1 MSSSSTR
8 RALATV
14 VTLVVAVVMATL
26 SSVQP
31 ASAAPAAPSG
41 LTPNSVSV
49 SGLPVLQWNRVSG
62 ATAYEAQV
70 ATSDTFNTL
79 IWSTSTYNRRVTPNL
94 QLPGGTIH
102 WRVRAVGSDG
112 HQPVGRGVVHP
123 SGTRGAR
130 AAGTRRRRGARL
142 ARRSPRSSRGRRS
155 TARCSTPSRSAPTRS
170 SWTPPATRPIPPRHR
185 RTSCPTPSW
194 RPSTTGASRPTLGS
208 GVVTQWSHVR
218 SYTIGGLAKPVLE
231 SPADS
236 SATNLVD
243 VVLDWEPVMGAKTYN
258 LQISTDQNFNTIEH
272 QPHSIMSTRYSPPA
286 TLDNDQY
293 YWRVSPVDSAGN
305 TLDWVDV
312 DVWEFRRH
320 WPDQPDLEYPAHNA
334 LVGDP
339 FFYQWTPVRN
349 ASSYRLEVSPQPT
362 SARTRCRHVHHG
374 EHHVHT
380 HGPGRLLPAVP
391 GHLLLAGHR
400 AMDGPPAG
408 VVPDAIS
415 ADVYR
420 FTYNPTIVALSSP
433 CDGPSVEIPTL
444 RWQPMPGPPST
455 R

>member
-94 QLPGGTIH
+94 QMPGGTIH
-102 WRVRAVGSDG
+102 WRVRAVGPTGTSPWAEASYTRQALAGPAPQAPADG
-112 HQPVGRGVVHP
+112 EVLDSPQEPALLSWSPLNGAVQYTLEVGTDPQFVD
-123 SGTRGAR
+123 
-130 AAGTRRRRGARL
+130 
-142 ARRSPRSSRGRRS
+142 SSRY
-155 TARCSTPSRSAPTRS
+155 TAYATQAS
-170 SWTPPATRPIPPRHR
+170 SYVVPDPVVATEYY
-185 RTSCPTPSW
+185 W
-194 RPSTTGASRPTLGS
+194 RVKASLGS
-208 GVVTQWSHVR
+208 GVVTQWSPVR

-236 SATNLVD
+236 SATNVVD

-272 QPHSIMSTRYSPPA
+272 QRFCDH
-286 TLDNDQY
+286 
-293 YWRVSPVDSAGN
+293 
-305 TLDWVDV
+305 
-312 DVWEFRRH
+312 
-320 WPDQPDLEYPAHNA
+320 
-334 LVGDP
+334 
-339 FFYQWTPVRN
+339 
-349 ASSYRLEVSPQPT
+349 
-362 SARTRCRHVHHG
+362 
-374 EHHVHT
+374 EHA
-380 HGPGRLLPAVP
+380 LLPA
-391 GHLLLAGHR
+391 GHPEQRPVLLAGLTRRQRRQHPRLGRRRRLGVPAPLAETSPSWSTPRTIRSSVTRSSTSGLRFAMR
-400 AMDGPPAG
+400 ARTG
-408 VVPDAIS
+408 S
-415 ADVYR
+415 R
-420 FTYNPTIVALSSP
+420 
-433 CDGPSVEIPTL
+433 
-444 RWQPMPGPPST
+444 
-455 R
+455 